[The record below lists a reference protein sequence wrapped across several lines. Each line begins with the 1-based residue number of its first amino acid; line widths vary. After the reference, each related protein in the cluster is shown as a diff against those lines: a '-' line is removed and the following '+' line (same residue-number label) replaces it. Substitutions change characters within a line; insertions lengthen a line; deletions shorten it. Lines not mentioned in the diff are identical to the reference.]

1 MQNAWSRA
9 RVGWSDRINRAIE
22 LTSDRAGA
30 SEVLTFYS
38 RILELQRAIHESI
51 DGRKAAHS
59 GDGSPL
65 RDRLDLDKAAAA
77 IPALIALVREH
88 GPARLAEGCAQT
100 SRSSVIAGLD
110 DTIQWLQDGRA
121 TPQDATIFLSR
132 VALEPL
138 AEHVACAS
146 GSLRQ
151 TAAGNRCPICQSLP
165 QLAVIRPE
173 GDGGKRLLLC
183 ALCHSEWEFRRVLC
197 PACGEQNHEKLPRF
211 TAEGIPA
218 LRVEA
223 CDTCLTYLKSVDMT
237 IDGLAVPL
245 VDEVAAAPLDLW
257 AAEHGYRKIVRNI
270 MGF

>member
-1 MQNAWSRA
+1 VQNAWSRVRA
-9 RVGWSDRINRAIE
+9 GWSERIDRAIE
-22 LTSDRAGA
+22 LSSDRPAAG
-30 SEVLTFYS
+30 EVLTFYS

-51 DGRKAAHS
+51 DGLIAVRSA
-59 GDGSPL
+59 DGSAL
-65 RDRLDLDKAAAA
+65 RERLDLDKAAAE
-77 IPALIALVREH
+77 ISALIAIVREH
-88 GPARLAEGCAQT
+88 GPAKLAEECAQ
-100 SRSSVIAGLD
+100 RSSSPPVAWLSD
-110 DTIQWLQDGRA
+110 AIQWLQDGRA
-121 TPQDATIFLSR
+121 KQQDATIFLSR
-132 VALEPL
+132 VVLEPQ
-138 AEHVACAS
+138 AEHVAGAS
-146 GSLRQ
+146 ESLPQ
-151 TAAGNRCPICQSLP
+151 TTAGNRCPICQSLP

-223 CDTCLTYLKSVDMT
+223 CDTCLAYLKSVDMT

-257 AAEHGYRKIVRNI
+257 AAEHGYRKIVPNI